1 MSNNKNQFAAAY
13 YDSFSRLYDQLS
25 PKWYYHRAR
34 QSAIKQLSLAKHMT
48 ILNVP
53 AGTGQNFEYFQKY
66 LNQTGLILGADVSSG
81 MLLKAKD
88 KIEHKQWRNVQLV
101 KCDVAKLRDV
111 LRKDNPKL
119 LFDAILCD
127 LGLSGFDNWEEIID
141 MLLYLLKPNARIS
154 VMDWYLPD
162 SLIRGPIIKWIGK
175 GEVDRPIW
183 QYLSTKVDNFVVDAT
198 FNRGGV
204 FVASGNRPATV
215 NRR

>member
-1 MSNNKNQFAAAY
+1 MSNNKNEFAAAY
-13 YDSFSRLYDQLS
+13 YDSFSRFYDLLS

-34 QSAIKQLSLAKHMT
+34 KSAIKQLSLTKDMT
-48 ILNVP
+48 VLNVP
-53 AGTGQNFEYFQKY
+53 VGTGQNFEYFQKY

-81 MLLKAKD
+81 MLSKAKD
-88 KIEHKQWRNVQLV
+88 KTEHNQWRNVQLV
-101 KCDVAKLRDV
+101 KCDVAKIRNA
-111 LRKDNPKL
+111 LRKDKPEL
-119 LFDAILCD
+119 LFDAVLCD

-141 MLLYLLKPNARIS
+141 MLLSLLKPGARIS

-162 SLIRGPIIKWIGK
+162 SWIRGPIIKWIGK

-204 FVASGNRPATV
+204 FVASGNRPTSV
-215 NRR
+215 SRR